1 MTYKTIRLLRNK
13 ITGQIYQQ
21 THNKK
26 TLFHRF
32 TERDYLEIGILLHYY
47 FNVEKE
53 KNAMDINLKEKNAF
67 EIFST
72 RAQKYVNV
80 NANIIKLSYFNGD
93 HKDISSVDY
102 TKHINKWKEENFKK
116 LINYRQAFWHLTD
129 NMLYLNYIKD
139 NIIDIKEF
147 FTELSSEFEI
157 FENDIVYRD
166 LNRFQYWRNRII
178 NDTVNNFEYSF
189 INKNFLS
196 FILLHLFILCE
207 HEFDITDVEYID
219 QFDGG
224 KIKTFTNLQ
233 KIIESKI
240 KYIENEIKKKK
251 SQKKKSQKKS
261 RKRRTRKSL

>member
-1 MTYKTIRLLRNK
+1 MTYKTIRLLKNK

-47 FNVEKE
+47 FNIEKE
-53 KNAMDINLKEKNAF
+53 PNAMDINLKDKNAF
-67 EIFST
+67 EIFSK
-72 RAQKYVNV
+72 RAQEYIRNDSD
-80 NANIIKLSYFNGD
+80 NIIKLSYFEGNN
-93 HKDISSVDY
+93 KEISPVNY
-102 TKHINKWKEENFKK
+102 VKHINKWKQENFKK
-116 LINYRQAFWHLTD
+116 LINYRQAFLHLTD

-157 FENDIVYRD
+157 FEDDIVYRD

-207 HEFDITDVEYID
+207 HEFDITDVEYIE

-233 KIIESKI
+233 KMIESKI
-240 KYIENEIKKKK
+240 KYVKNEIK
-251 SQKKKSQKKS
+251 KKKSQKKS
-261 RKRRTRKSL
+261 RKRRT

>member
-1 MTYKTIRLLRNK
+1 MTYKTIRLLKNK

-47 FNVEKE
+47 FNIEKE
-53 KNAMDINLKEKNAF
+53 PNAMDINLKDKNAF
-67 EIFST
+67 EIFSK
-72 RAQKYVNV
+72 RAQDYIRNDS
-80 NANIIKLSYFNGD
+80 ADIIKLSYFEGNN
-93 HKDISSVDY
+93 KEISPVNY
-102 TKHINKWKEENFKK
+102 VKHINKWKQENFKK

-157 FENDIVYRD
+157 FEDDIVYRD

-207 HEFDITDVEYID
+207 HEFDITDVEYIE

-233 KIIESKI
+233 KMIESKI
-240 KYIENEIKKKK
+240 KYVKNEIKKNK
-251 SQKKKSQKKS
+251 SQKKSQKKS
-261 RKRRTRKSL
+261 RKRRK